1 MNIATSVR
9 DGIWY
14 LNENA
19 EKLLIY
25 ILYVYLILIVVTNVF
40 TRYALQTSPVWSNE
54 SARFVY
60 VYLSWIG
67 VSWTAYKRQHIRLD
81 ILHRFLPERLLG
93 ATYILGDFVL
103 IGFVY
108 YTIVGFVGPISTAL
122 ELQNTTQALGI
133 SQVFTKMA
141 VPIGAVLL
149 LIRTFQLLARDV
161 RDVWHGDPVYKGEP
175 LLGDE

>member
-1 MNIATSVR
+1 MR

-25 ILYVYLILIVVTNVF
+25 ILYVYLILIVVTNIF

-141 VPIGAVLL
+141 VPIGAALL

-161 RDVWHGDPVYKGEP
+161 RDVWYGNPVYKGEP